1 VVSDI
6 QRFRNAIAKHWDK
19 PITPE
24 IAAAI
29 EAEAFAEPDKS
40 IDLAQFQ
47 PHEYRGLVFRAER
60 LHDIR
65 PELHLL
71 HVAHWAETERA
82 RHGLPLKPNYE
93 YMEAAER
100 RGELLQL
107 TARKDG
113 RRVGNMRVYLFE
125 DLHSGTRGVREDT
138 FFMLSEVR
146 QGYAAI
152 RFWQYTER
160 CVLQLWDDFE
170 VWTDTKILHDQAGNV
185 IRDVG
190 RLNEY
195 LGYTHVANRYHKR
208 ISKE

>member
-1 VVSDI
+1 MTSI
-6 QRFRNAIAKHWDK
+6 ERFRLAMAKHWDK
-19 PITPE
+19 PLTPE

-29 EAEAFAEPDKS
+29 EAEAFAEPDAS
-40 IDLAQFQ
+40 IDLAQFL
-47 PHEYRGLVFRAER
+47 PHEYKGLVFAVER
-60 LHDIR
+60 LRDIR

-71 HVAHWAETERA
+71 HVAQWAETERA
-82 RHGLPLKPNYE
+82 RHGVPMKPNYG

-100 RGELLQL
+100 RGELLQM

-113 RRVGNMRVYLFE
+113 RLVGNMRVYVFM
-125 DLHSGTRGVREDT
+125 DLHTGTRGVREDT
-138 FFMLSEVR
+138 FFMLPEAR

-160 CVLQLWDDFE
+160 CMVQLLGEFE
-170 VWTDTKILHDQAGNV
+170 AWTDTKILHDEAGNV

-208 ISKE
+208 FSKE